1 MCVYVCVCVR
11 ACISFA
17 FTRKHSEEAHSLIYF
32 NYFFRM
38 YTRTF
43 KFAKPW
49 DPTLAYNNDAG
60 HTVSSKLQVLHTL
73 TVAELVQN
81 FLVKK
86 FLAFSEIPCKSKAI
100 YTWHFVTISNSA
112 VLLHLLE
119 PSTTGPPAASCSNSF
134 NRLHSQLPSTPAGRL
149 LHPQHATCKYKSTQ
163 KCYSQR
169 YHSAQPEIIL
179 LCCTKYCL
187 RQKSFK

>member
-1 MCVYVCVCVR
+1 VCVCVR
-11 ACISFA
+11 ARVSFA
-17 FTRKHSEEAHSLIYF
+17 FTCIRTEEAHSLIYF
-32 NYFFRM
+32 NDFFRK
-38 YTRTF
+38 YICTF
-43 KFAKPW
+43 TFAKLW
-49 DPTLAYNNDAG
+49 DRKLTYNIDAG
-60 HTVSSKLQVLHTL
+60 HPVSFKLQVLHTL
-73 TVAELVQN
+73 TVAELIEN

-86 FLAFSEIPCKSKAI
+86 FLAISEIPYKSKAI

-119 PSTTGPPAASCSNSF
+119 PSATGPPAASCSDSSF
-134 NRLHSQLPSTPAGRL
+134 NRLHSQLPSIHAGRL

-187 RQKSFK
+187 RQKRFK